1 MAKGKGDKVMQE
13 YEKMRIDIITFD
25 EEDVITESVE
35 GEPGVDVPP
44 IHGSWSDGWSL
55 SLKLIQNEEAISSNG
70 IASYLP
76 LKVLWAKKWQ
86 MLLYHW
92 SFSISQ

>member
-1 MAKGKGDKVMQE
+1 MPIITMAKGKGDKVMQE

-44 IHGSWSDGWSL
+44 IHGS
-55 SLKLIQNEEAISSNG
+55 
-70 IASYLP
+70 
-76 LKVLWAKKWQ
+76 
-86 MLLYHW
+86 
-92 SFSISQ
+92 